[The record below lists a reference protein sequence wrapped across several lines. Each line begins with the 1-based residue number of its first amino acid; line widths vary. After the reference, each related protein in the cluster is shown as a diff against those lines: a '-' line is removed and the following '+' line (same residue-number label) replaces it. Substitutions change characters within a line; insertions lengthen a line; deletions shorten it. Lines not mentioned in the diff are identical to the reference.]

1 MTPRELAKLLRVSA
15 DRVRYW
21 IRSGQLHAIN
31 VATARCGRPRFI
43 ILPPHLTEFER
54 TRRAGPAPKP
64 VRRRKRTCFV
74 DYFPD
79 K

>member
-15 DRVRYW
+15 DRVRGW
-21 IRSGQLHAIN
+21 IRSGQLHAID
-31 VATARCGRPRFI
+31 VATPRCGKSRFI
-43 ILPPHLTEFER
+43 ILPHHVSEFER
-54 TRRAGPAPKP
+54 ARRAGPAPKS